1 MISIRYL
8 APAPALGRYVSSYYW
23 FESAAPAFNDLM
35 RAELG
40 QIRIVTCGSATNHYA
55 NGRVRRPGAIQLQG
69 PTSGPARFVADGPL
83 RLFGIG
89 LLPLGWATLI
99 GVPADTLAD
108 DVADLG
114 AVVGL
119 PARHLADAMASAPD
133 DAARIAIA
141 NRFLADLLVDPH
153 PAPLWFSRL
162 CDDWLTASSNPS
174 IDRLITD
181 SGMSIRSVE
190 RLAKRVY
197 GASPKLLSRKY
208 RALQAAVQIG
218 NGEIAGWSDLACAGF
233 YDQAH
238 FIRKF
243 KQFTGMTPT
252 QLKDSA
258 AAVHRLTIVR
268 KRLMPDMPRL
278 ALFS

>member
-1 MISIRYL
+1 MISIRYF
-8 APAPALGRYVSSYYW
+8 APAPALRRYVSSYYW
-23 FESAAPAFNDLM
+23 FQSAAPAFSDLM

-40 QIRIVTCGSATNHYA
+40 QVRIVTRGSATNHYA
-55 NGRVRRPGAIQLQG
+55 NGGVRQSSATQLQG
-69 PTSGPARFVADGPL
+69 PTSGPVHFVADGPL
-83 RLFGIG
+83 HLFGIG
-89 LLPLGWATLI
+89 LLPLGWATLV
-99 GVPADTLAD
+99 GVPAEQLAD

-119 PARHLADAMASAPD
+119 PARHLADAMACAPD
-133 DAARIAIA
+133 DAARVAVA
-141 NRFLADLLVDPH
+141 DRFLADLLVAPY

-162 CDDWLTASSNPS
+162 CDDWLTASTNPGV
-174 IDRLITD
+174 DRLIAD
-181 SGMSIRSVE
+181 SGMSARSVE

-218 NGEIAGWSDLACAGF
+218 NGEIGGWGDLACAGF

-238 FIRKF
+238 FIREF
-243 KQFTGMTPT
+243 KQFTGLTPT
-252 QLKDSA
+252 RFQDGA

-268 KRLMPDMPRL
+268 KKLMPDMPKL
-278 ALFS
+278 ALYS